1 MSLYI
6 EHHITVLKAMVQF
19 EIEKLTTIHEEA
31 QGNEDGD
38 DDLVG
43 GADDSEEVEGAP
55 RVAGAQGDK
64 DNEDGLVAGAQG
76 DVEGDLVGGADDPE
90 VVEGAPGRLLSR
102 HHLVLPSPVAHTHLM
117 IFFLFSLPLENALW
131 NN

>member
-6 EHHITVLKAMVQF
+6 EHHTGLKAMVQL

-31 QGNEDGD
+31 QGNEDGED
-38 DDLVG
+38 DLVAGADDPEVVEGDLVG
-43 GADDSEEVEGAP
+43 GA
-55 RVAGAQGDK
+55 QGDK
-64 DNEDGLVAGAQG
+64 
-76 DVEGDLVGGADDPE
+76 EGDLVGGADDPE